1 MKKYEPLKK
10 YESPSEFMFET
21 FRGLEKE
28 NKLVESDKPEGL
40 PEFISNTDIQRN
52 KPQRTV
58 ELLFTF

>member
-1 MKKYEPLKK
+1 MKKYEP
-10 YESPSEFMFET
+10 PSDFVFET
-21 FRGLEKE
+21 LRGLEKE
-28 NKLVESDKPEGL
+28 NKLVESGKLEGL